1 MPLPYQ
7 ASTQTPS
14 PYQASTPTPSSSTL
28 TKTPATSPAATSIRN
43 KIHAADEAVK
53 VMKQN
58 NNESVAILHE
68 IRNEICL
75 TRNKILPILQH
86 ISESLRMIANK

>member
-68 IRNEICL
+68 IRL